1 MLVRRVAWRLAGR
14 VTDRGLPAAAAR
26 AYYREVAASLA
37 RALDRLAG
45 VRAVYAWGTF
55 ATGDERPG
63 HSDVDLVAVIDD
75 VPPADEVRL
84 LQAIRARYARRQA
97 VLPIDLTV
105 LSAGELAPDAPLHE
119 LIRLRVADER
129 PGLAL
134 AQWRLLAGE
143 ELRPGGAARPPA
155 HLRYISDGRL
165 QAAIAALAMGRE
177 SEARALLARFAEN
190 GQALPGDPAHAL
202 HAALALVDEHRARH
216 AVPVERRPLEASGWR
231 VAAPAPAALHA
242 ARALAR
248 DLKTPGLRSLTVY
261 QPPFAAHPSLLLEG
275 ADVDAARPALRWAA
289 DGGAARAARAGLRVE
304 VLTSRLAEDA
314 WRSRALRWVG
324 LTAAAEH
331 LEGDPLAPR
340 IGLPAGGL
348 ERDVAR
354 YGAVTAVACAR
365 WAAVGRR
372 GFTRDDTAPLR
383 VAALRAIAAGAPP
396 ATRRDELLA
405 RVAPGVDAA
414 AWTRLVLELW
424 RR

>member
-1 MLVRRVAWRLAGR
+1 PGHVLRVVAGVVVQGHLLVGLAGDSRRGRHVHPAGQAGRVDDARVERGHGRRLPGDQPDVPAGARAGGRRQRQRQSVRRRARGLDPAGRRGADDREPAGPARGADRPPERPRASRQGELRPQHDRHRGRALGRPPPALGAQPDVEGTHHGEWDLRAVDSPPAPGHLSRPGDGDRWVVRPGGLATGAVARDLMLVRRVAWRLAGR

-134 AQWRLLAGE
+134 GQWRLLAGE

-177 SEARALLARFAEN
+177 SEARALLARLSEDGGGA
-190 GQALPGDPAHAL
+190 GSRGDALRTALARLEQRRDTGAAAVDAL
-202 HAALALVDEHRARH
+202 HAALALVDE
-216 AVPVERRPLEASGWR
+216 P
-231 VAAPAPAALHA
+231 
-242 ARALAR
+242 
-248 DLKTPGLRSLTVY
+248 
-261 QPPFAAHPSLLLEG
+261 
-275 ADVDAARPALRWAA
+275 
-289 DGGAARAARAGLRVE
+289 
-304 VLTSRLAEDA
+304 
-314 WRSRALRWVG
+314 
-324 LTAAAEH
+324 
-331 LEGDPLAPR
+331 
-340 IGLPAGGL
+340 
-348 ERDVAR
+348 
-354 YGAVTAVACAR
+354 
-365 WAAVGRR
+365 
-372 GFTRDDTAPLR
+372 
-383 VAALRAIAAGAPP
+383 
-396 ATRRDELLA
+396 
-405 RVAPGVDAA
+405 
-414 AWTRLVLELW
+414 
-424 RR
+424 